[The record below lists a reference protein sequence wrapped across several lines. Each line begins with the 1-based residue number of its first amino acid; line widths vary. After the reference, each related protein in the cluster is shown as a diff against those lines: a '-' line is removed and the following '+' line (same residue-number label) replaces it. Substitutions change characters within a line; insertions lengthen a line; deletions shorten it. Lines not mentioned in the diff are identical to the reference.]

1 MIEFKNGSK
10 IEGISSFNNVR
21 SKRSELIGFYCALCD
36 DIHEDYPIKNIR
48 WIDDNVVCK
57 ESYEQKNI
65 RDKKIQEIAKR
76 LYAITGT
83 SWHYKYDYD
92 YYILNDRGEYIA
104 QTTYDDLST
113 SKEHNVIADTEFI
126 AHAPDDI
133 RYLIESYLELQEQ
146 YKMLEN
152 RNKQLLDELH
162 TLVEERNSL
171 DLKDIENLSFKI
183 DIDTADNLKN
193 LCLHCEV
200 YNFKD
205 DAYLFTVR
213 ADNFIELQNKIKN
226 KLKKG

>member
-21 SKRSELIGFYCALCD
+21 SKRSELIGFYCALCND
-36 DIHEDYPIKNIR
+36 VHEDYPIKNIR
-48 WIDDNVVCK
+48 WIDDNMVCK
-57 ESYEQKNI
+57 ESYEQKNIRDKKIQEIEKNI

-126 AHAPDDI
+126 AHAPDDV

-171 DLKDIENLSFKI
+171 DVNYPNL
-183 DIDTADNLKN
+183 
-193 LCLHCEV
+193 
-200 YNFKD
+200 
-205 DAYLFTVR
+205 
-213 ADNFIELQNKIKN
+213 
-226 KLKKG
+226 